1 MCAAADTMQP
11 GPGHHSWHWCQV
23 TLLYYGNV
31 KWLCEARVWKAGS
44 LYNSQ
49 GAIVHIHSRHWWVQ
63 QDLLVYNIIMSFNI
77 VMASSDIMVTLWEYG
92 VSDCQCVQCQNGSL
106 KLQFIQLNTY
116 TNSIIFICWV
126 GTVYIEHKAELLQ
139 PIKTNMLKIFFRCI
153 NDIVIEGPW

>member
-1 MCAAADTMQP
+1 MLLPTQCCLDLDTTLDIDVKLHCCIMAMWSDCAKLEW
-11 GPGHHSWHWCQV
+11 GKLEVC
-23 TLLYYGNV
+23 
-31 KWLCEARVWKAGS
+31 
-44 LYNSQ
+44 NSQ